1 MKLFFWKN
9 RQPSLEVA
17 ATSTTQNGFV
27 PPDKTKNH
35 SENNREKPKERPSE
49 PLQKKDIPLEMRRY
63 KVLSIKEWCE
73 QKLTPLAYA
82 RILVRLIPVI
92 REYDYDF
99 ADLQHPTEKTRVNY
113 DLYLIMRAAI
123 KEIYQ
128 EEYTKP
134 EVA

>member
-1 MKLFFWKN
+1 MDGG
-9 RQPSLEVA
+9 A
-17 ATSTTQNGFV
+17 ASTTINGFSH
-27 PPDKTKNH
+27 PEKSRDNPEKNGV
-35 SENNREKPKERPSE
+35 KFKDRPSE
-49 PLQKKDIPLEMRRY
+49 PHQKKDTPLDMRRY

-99 ADLQHPTEKTRVNY
+99 AELQHPTEKTRIKY
-113 DLYLIMRAAI
+113 DFYLVMRAAI

-134 EVA
+134 ELEEA